1 MTELAWALVAP
12 LNIFLFLVVPIWLVL
27 HYRSKRR
34 LDEGLDD
41 NARTRL
47 EQALQQSEQL
57 AERVE
62 TLERLLDQEV
72 PEWRRR

>member
-1 MTELAWALVAP
+1 MSELAWALVAP
-12 LNIFLFLVVPIWLVL
+12 LNIFLFLVVPVWLVL

-34 LDEGLDD
+34 LDEGLGES
-41 NARTRL
+41 ARQRL
-47 EQALQQSEQL
+47 EQALQQADQL

-72 PEWRRR
+72 PGWRRP

>member
-1 MTELAWALVAP
+1 MSELAWALVAP

>member
-1 MTELAWALVAP
+1 MSELAWALVAP

-34 LDEGLDD
+34 LDEGLGET
-41 NARTRL
+41 ARQRL
-47 EQALQQSEQL
+47 EQSLHQTEQL
-57 AERVE
+57 AERVS

-72 PEWRRR
+72 PGWRQP

>member
-1 MTELAWALVAP
+1 MSDLAWALVAP

-34 LDEGLDD
+34 LDEGLDEH
-41 NARTRL
+41 ARTRL

-72 PEWRRR
+72 PEWRQR

>member
-12 LNIFLFLVVPIWLVL
+12 LNIFLFLVVPVWLVL

-41 NARTRL
+41 NARQRL

>member
-12 LNIFLFLVVPIWLVL
+12 LNIFLFLVVPVWLVL

-34 LDEGLDD
+34 LGEGLDD
-41 NARTRL
+41 NARQRL

>member
-41 NARTRL
+41 SARTRL

-72 PEWRRR
+72 PEWRRH

>member
-41 NARTRL
+41 SARTRL

>member
-1 MTELAWALVAP
+1 MSELAWALVAP
-12 LNIFLFLVVPIWLVL
+12 LNIFLFLVVPVWLVL

-41 NARTRL
+41 NARQRL
-47 EQALQQSEQL
+47 DKALQQSEQL

>member
-41 NARTRL
+41 SARTRL

-57 AERVE
+57 AERVD

-72 PEWRRR
+72 PEWRQR